1 MIHSQSTNLPPDV
14 FLLPEQRAFFEQ
26 VSGHIHSLF
35 PLLSVSSAQKAVF
48 FDFLWAL
55 RGTFTFYLYVFRQM
69 GCEIRPLTDKK
80 RPGTVFSGYT
90 EGIQQKLRQKGKN

>member
-1 MIHSQSTNLPPDV
+1 MYFCFQNKEH
-14 FLLPEQRAFFEQ
+14 FFEQ
-26 VSGHIHSLF
+26 VSGHIHSPF
-35 PLLSVSSAQKAVF
+35 PLLSVFSAQKAVF